1 MNRTDFN
8 KQIDVYSVA
17 PVSDGF
23 GGFTVE
29 STLLDTRWAKLEPL
43 TAGNAIQEYGLQD
56 PSRTVRVTMRK
67 NDLVLS
73 PDYFIIYRS
82 KTYKIVSGP
91 IEIDFGNRFIEVVCQ
106 EVIGKNN
113 VEPDPTA
120 SFYESGFYEA
130 GFYEGA
136 TS

>member
-56 PSRTVRVTMRK
+56 ASRTVRITMRK
-67 NDLVLS
+67 NDLILS

-91 IEIDFGNRFIEVVCQ
+91 IEIDFENKFIEVVCQ

>member
-56 PSRTVRVTMRK
+56 PSRTVRITMRK
-67 NDLVLS
+67 NDLILS

-91 IEIDFGNRFIEVVCQ
+91 IEIDFENRFIEVVCQ
-106 EVIGKNN
+106 EVIGKQN
-113 VEPDPTA
+113 VEIPLNET
-120 SFYESGFYEA
+120 FYAIGFYDG